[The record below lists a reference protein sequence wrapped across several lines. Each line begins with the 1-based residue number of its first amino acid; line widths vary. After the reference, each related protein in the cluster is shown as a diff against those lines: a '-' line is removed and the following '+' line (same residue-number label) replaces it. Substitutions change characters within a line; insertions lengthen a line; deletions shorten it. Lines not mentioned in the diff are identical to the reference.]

1 MKKAQVT
8 VLIIFLVLVVAVF
21 FLSST
26 KDYPHTV
33 KLAGKQF
40 KVKIA
45 ETPREMQ
52 KGLSH
57 KNSLCQNC
65 GMLFVFEEEKHPKFW
80 MKDTTIPL
88 DMVFINSD
96 LEVVD
101 IYHADP
107 CKRKECKTYSPSKK
121 SLYVLEVLQNTF
133 SKKIIGERLKGLE
146 TIKNSF

>member
-1 MKKAQVT
+1 MKKIQVA
-8 VLIIFLVLVVAVF
+8 VLITFLVLVVAVF
-21 FLSST
+21 FLYST
-26 KDYPHTV
+26 KDYPYTA

-45 ETPREMQ
+45 KTPREIQ

-65 GMLFVFEEEKHPKFW
+65 GMLFVFEEEKHPEFW

-101 IYHADP
+101 IRHADP
-107 CKRKECKTYSPSKK
+107 CKKKECKTYSPSKE
-121 SLYVLEVLQNTF
+121 SLYVLEVPQNTF
-133 SKKIIGERLKGLE
+133 SEKIIGEKLKELE
-146 TIKNSF
+146 AIKNPS